1 MAVAVLLLVLGVG
14 FSLAIQPAGLGAHE
28 AEIRR
33 EGFPDYAV
41 RPPGERPLYTSIIY
55 LEPFRDRNLRAFGY
69 DMFSEPVRRTAM
81 ERARDTGEIAYSGK
95 VTLVQE
101 TTADVQAGIL
111 VYHPVYRGGDVPATP
126 EERRAKLVGWT
137 YSPFRMNDLM
147 EAMLRADL
155 EAVRIEVFDGEGT
168 GAEALLF
175 DSHPAAPGGGA
186 LGMLTQA
193 VLEGR
198 TWTLRYSALPGF
210 AAATHLDPPW
220 VAFLAVGSLALLV
233 AIVVGAFVNSR
244 RQQALVADLADSLR
258 DSEEALQR
266 AQAVARVGSWRLD
279 LATGKLSWSR
289 ETYRLFDL
297 PPDSPVDRGT
307 VVAHLHP
314 DERAEVAARLEATTR
329 GEALAIEHRL
339 VVGDAVRWV
348 NVHAEPQADAR
359 GRCVAVIGTVQDITE
374 RRAMLD
380 ELRRHR
386 EHLEGLVAERTR
398 ELEAARDAAEAAS
411 RAKSNLLANLSHEF
425 RTPMNA
431 IVGLTSLIRR
441 DTTDAEQLDRIRRVG
456 RAAES
461 LLGMV
466 DDLLE
471 LTRMDSATVTLRLGS
486 LAVDDLLTRGL
497 GRVAEAAG
505 VALRAVREASR
516 AIICS
521 NGVSATNQESATSG
535 S

>member
-1 MAVAVLLLVLGVG
+1 MTQHASAGTSPWRSTLVQALVAVAAALLALGLVWRELEARHHGLLRESFELQTRRLTGKLQERMRAYNQVLRGAAGFVDASDTISRAEWRRYVARLDLHEDYRGIQGVG
-14 FSLAIQPAGLGAHE
+14 FSLAIQPARLGAHE

-186 LGMLTQA
+186 LGMLTQV

-210 AAATHLDPPW
+210 AAATRLDPPW

-297 PPDSPVDRGT
+297 PP
-307 VVAHLHP
+307 
-314 DERAEVAARLEATTR
+314 
-329 GEALAIEHRL
+329 
-339 VVGDAVRWV
+339 
-348 NVHAEPQADAR
+348 
-359 GRCVAVIGTVQDITE
+359 
-374 RRAMLD
+374 
-380 ELRRHR
+380 
-386 EHLEGLVAERTR
+386 
-398 ELEAARDAAEAAS
+398 
-411 RAKSNLLANLSHEF
+411 
-425 RTPMNA
+425 
-431 IVGLTSLIRR
+431 
-441 DTTDAEQLDRIRRVG
+441 
-456 RAAES
+456 
-461 LLGMV
+461 
-466 DDLLE
+466 
-471 LTRMDSATVTLRLGS
+471 
-486 LAVDDLLTRGL
+486 
-497 GRVAEAAG
+497 
-505 VALRAVREASR
+505 
-516 AIICS
+516 
-521 NGVSATNQESATSG
+521 
-535 S
+535 